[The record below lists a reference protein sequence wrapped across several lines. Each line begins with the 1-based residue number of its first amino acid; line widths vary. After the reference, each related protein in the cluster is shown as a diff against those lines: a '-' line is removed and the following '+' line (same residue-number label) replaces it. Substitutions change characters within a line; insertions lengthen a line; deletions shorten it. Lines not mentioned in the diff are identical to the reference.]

1 MLQMPTMSGLL
12 LLLLLAQDPITFR
25 SDVALVHVDAEV
37 REGGRPIEDLGKE
50 SFRVM
55 DKGKP
60 QTILYF
66 GHEEEALDVL
76 LLFDARLR
84 PDVKRVAEAAHTAL
98 SDLRP
103 GDHVAEMAFRG
114 TPGDCK
120 TDVIL
125 DFTGDLEAAERSIG
139 NQVLPELE
147 SNALDLCSTMA
158 GLAGAARH
166 FLGQP
171 NSNRRRSI
179 IIITDDRPFLGRS
192 DGVRDLW
199 KADAVV
205 LGVIAHGAGFALSIG
220 PYRGAG
226 YAADKTGGDI
236 LKTND
241 AAEGLREMMHRLR
254 TRYSLYYAVP
264 QGRSGEERK
273 IRVQLAPDAAKR
285 YPRAVVR
292 ARTGYVVPE
301 SGR

>member
-1 MLQMPTMSGLL
+1 MPPILTMSGLL
-12 LLLLLAQDPITFR
+12 LLLLLAQDQPTFR

-37 REGGRPIEDLGKE
+37 RQGGRPIEGLEKE
-50 SFRVM
+50 SFRVT
-55 DKGKP
+55 DEGKP

-66 GHEEEALDVL
+66 GHEEEPLDVV
-76 LLFDARLR
+76 LLFDARMR

-98 SDLRP
+98 SDLRK
-103 GDHVAEMAFRG
+103 GDRIAEMAFGG

-120 TDVIL
+120 TDLIL
-125 DFTGDLEAAERSIG
+125 DFTGDFEAAERSLR
-139 NQVLPELE
+139 NQALPEVQSKALE
-147 SNALDLCSTMA
+147 LCSTMA
-158 GLAGAARH
+158 GLAGAAQH

-171 NSNRRRSI
+171 NGRRRSI
-179 IIITDDRPFLGRS
+179 IIITDDRIFLGRS
-192 DGVRDLW
+192 GAIRDLW

-205 LGVIAHGAGFALSIG
+205 LGVIAHGAGFAISIG

-226 YAADKTGGDI
+226 YAADRTGGDI

-264 QGRSGEERK
+264 QGKAGEERK
-273 IRVQLAPDAAKR
+273 IRVQLAPDVAKR